1 MTQPAP
7 LRQAVSQQLGVYN
20 QQHAGRQIDPRA
32 ALAVA
37 AQEGLSGGIGDGGHA
52 FGPFQLNNAGGVL
65 TGRFPGQSAA
75 QLQAWA
81 SSPQGI
87 QDALGRIGGV
97 AGGLHG
103 PAAVKAIVS
112 QFERPANIPREIQS
126 ALAAYGIQPQVAAR
140 SLAGAAAASPAA
152 SSPVGGGSVVQ
163 AGPPPPDF
171 RPQLAQALAG
181 ARGSSTNDLTGFYS
195 TLHRALQARAQQPAP
210 PAAASAAALPP
221 ATGLAGDRQASTIP
235 VGATGIAKTALTQ
248 LGTPYQWGG
257 KAALGSRTDCS
268 GLLQAS
274 ARANGVSIGRTT
286 YEQFKQGSPVAL
298 NQLQPGDAVF
308 SEQTSQG
315 PGHVA
320 IYIGGGKVVE
330 DPHTGASVEI
340 STLAGRRGIVGAR
353 RYG

>member
-1 MTQPAP
+1 MAQPPNPRAAAVTQRVA
-7 LRQAVSQQLGVYN
+7 VYN
-20 QQHAGRQIDPRA
+20 QRNPGRSIDPRA

-52 FGPFQLNNAGGVL
+52 FGDFQLNDAGGVL
-65 TGRFPGQSAA
+65 TGKFPGLSA
-75 QLQAWA
+75 QQKQQWA
-81 SSPQGI
+81 SSPAGI
-87 QDALGRIGGV
+87 DFALGGIGKV
-97 AGGLHG
+97 SGGMRG
-103 PAAVKAIVS
+103 ADAVKAIVS
-112 QFERPANIPREIQS
+112 QFERPANIPRETQS

-140 SLAGAAAASPAA
+140 SLAAAA
-152 SSPVGGGSVVQ
+152 VGKGGGPAPVVQ
-163 AGPPPPDF
+163 PSPDF
-171 RPQLAQALAG
+171 RAQLAHELAS
-181 ARGSSTNDLTGFYS
+181 AAGSQGNNLTGFYS
-195 TLHRALQARAQQPAP
+195 TLHQALQARATAAQQPAP
-210 PAAASAAALPP
+210 TRTALPHP
-221 ATGLAGDRQASTIP
+221 SGLAGDRQASTIP

-286 YEQFKQGSPVAL
+286 YQQFKQGSPVAL

-308 SEQTSQG
+308 SEQTAQG

-330 DPHTGASVEI
+330 DPHTGAVVSI
-340 STLAGRRGIVGAR
+340 SDLHGRKGIVGAR